1 MSIYIFELP
10 GEDGETLR
18 SGTFTGLFDRF
29 FFFLFFFLE
38 IQMVNQWV
46 YRLRSREG

>member
-1 MSIYIFELP
+1 MSIYIFELS

-29 FFFLFFFLE
+29 FFSIFLFGDSNGE
-38 IQMVNQWV
+38 PMGVQI
-46 YRLRSREG
+46 EKP